1 MTKQEIVIKLVK
13 VFTDIPTSK
22 IEAILNQLVK
32 IITET
37 VKKKEPVKISGL
49 GTFILKEIKE
59 RPGFN
64 PQTRVKMI
72 VPAYKAVKFRASE
85 TLKKAVRQ

>member
-1 MTKQEIVIKLVK
+1 MTKQDVVIELVK

-32 IITET
+32 IITEE

-49 GTFILKEIKE
+49 GTFLLKEMKE

-64 PQTRVKMI
+64 PQTRVKMTI
-72 VPAYKAVKFRASE
+72 PAYKTVKFKASE